1 MLSIEFVLH
10 TLYMYGIA
18 DKTQGPEFLHLN
30 AQPMFVHHV
39 LG

>member
-10 TLYMYGIA
+10 MYGIA

-30 AQPMFVHHV
+30 AKPMFFHHV
-39 LG
+39 VG